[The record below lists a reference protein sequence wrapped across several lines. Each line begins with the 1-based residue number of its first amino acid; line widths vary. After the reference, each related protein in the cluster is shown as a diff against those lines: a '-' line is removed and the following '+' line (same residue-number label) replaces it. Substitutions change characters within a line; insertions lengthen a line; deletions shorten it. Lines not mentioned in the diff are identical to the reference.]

1 MNDVPQNN
9 IDESVDFET
18 LWSTVQGALQLFA
31 GARWTE
37 RGEHDPGITL
47 LQALTFNVADL
58 SFRQSF
64 PLTDLLTPQATSEEK
79 DVFDVQRHPQRDGIF
94 APEFGPERALTCGPV
109 TYEDYRRA
117 ILDLVVEISGH
128 SRYCFR
134 DVQITREDDP
144 ALLPSDTRYRYRYG
158 VPPSQQGKDTEKLK
172 SAFTFVEQGLR
183 QAPSGVQVVSG
194 GYRIWLALAS
204 GVDERTANKVLL
216 EFLRA
221 NRNLCETFNTIE
233 YLKDTPVQFYL
244 TIDLDDDVVD
254 FSALLAKVYV
264 ACMTVLLPPV
274 KRRNAAQRLGEE
286 AAEDVYLGPQLQH
299 GWIDALP
306 PLVQD
311 WKKRKQSLEPLRS
324 AIEAVAGVNQLA
336 QIITNPEVPERE
348 FSIAIQT
355 RPVPWASL
363 GDYSKIARALCN
375 DVILRKR
382 GRPVIMENRSDE
394 VETALKALFDPFQ
407 AQNPEEG
414 RRLAYG
420 QHREPGAY
428 GGTSTLLPAL
438 YRVQVESSQLTPET
452 RQLLRFLL
460 PFDQCL
466 ADEMDQL
473 RKLPWLL
480 SFDRRDPQARVRG
493 ARWPIFDK
501 DERLETQ
508 IESLLSSHDV
518 DKLQKFVANYA
529 KDADKELE
537 TLDYLLHFFGEAR
550 TKRTLFLAE
559 NASETSK
566 EAQDFRVVQQGYLR
580 LITTLAYKRAS
591 IQIDHVSA
599 LQHRL
604 AARLGVGATLFEKGV
619 NFDELPFYLIEHRQ
633 LLPVAPT
640 DTLLAQD
647 WQSVLAAYMTGPRED
662 KKTGHLLLKL
672 ELGTELQ
679 SGQLIELRK
688 GNAKPIV
695 ANVIHDVYDADV
707 AHFQQLDGLQES
719 DRGNILSNFGTD
731 MSLLP
736 TNRMRIISI
745 DLAQHDRLQW
755 NAASLVS
762 DLNKSPGEWKWKASK
777 VWLKR
782 VVYLLEFED
791 GQPPKDATTP
801 ARLRVSPSFP
811 PEWKAAPP
819 TTIMLKD
826 RRTWQITA
834 RETEESLKQPIQLT
848 VMQCDPLQGTLV
860 VHLAAPQLKWPCLA
874 DQLDYGWVVDYQK
887 DVFSFTVSVVMQR
900 QWLAGSKSDP
910 QTTDQWV
917 RDIVRETVPAH
928 IAAHVHWLGQADF
941 KNFASTYASWQRSG
955 MPAGDL
961 SYKLLRYL
969 SIGELPADHRTGIG
983 FVRIASPQQ
992 VETFAATLNK
1002 FYGNDKITQADK
1014 AQVIYVKEKLS
1025 EPSEP
1030 PKY

>member
-9 IDESVDFET
+9 IDEPVDFET

-31 GARWTE
+31 GARWAE

-58 SFRQSF
+58 SFRQSL
-64 PLTDLLTPQATSEEK
+64 PLSDLLTPQETAEEK
-79 DVFDVQRHPQRDGIF
+79 DAFDVQRHPQRDGIF

-158 VPPSQQGKDTEKLK
+158 VPPSHPERNTEKLT
-172 SAFTFVEQGLR
+172 SAFTFVEQGSG
-183 QAPSGVQVVSG
+183 QAPPDVQVVSG

-204 GVDERTANKVLL
+204 GVDERAANKVLL
-216 EFLRA
+216 EFLRT

-233 YLKDTPVQFYL
+233 YLRDTPVQFYL

-254 FSALLAKVYV
+254 FSALLAQIYV
-264 ACMTVLLPPV
+264 ACTTVLLPPV
-274 KRRNAAQRLGEE
+274 KRRNAAQRLDEE

-311 WKKRKQSLEPLRS
+311 WKKREQPLESLRI

-336 QIITNPEVPERE
+336 RISTSSETVERE
-348 FSIAIQT
+348 FSVAVQT
-355 RPVPWASL
+355 RPVPWGSL
-363 GDYSKIARALCN
+363 GDYPAIAQALCKN
-375 DVILRKR
+375 VILRKR
-382 GRPVIMENRSDE
+382 GRLVHMEARSSE
-394 VETALKALFDPFQ
+394 VTTALKALFDPFQ
-407 AQNPEEG
+407 AQKPEES
-414 RRLAYG
+414 RHLAYG

-438 YRVQVESSQLTPET
+438 YRTQVESSQLTPET
-452 RQLLRFLL
+452 HQLLQFLL

-493 ARWPIFDK
+493 GRWPVFDK

-508 IESLLSSHDV
+508 IESVLSSQGV
-518 DKLQKFVANYA
+518 DELQKFVARYA
-529 KDADKELE
+529 TDADKELE
-537 TLDYLLHFFGEAR
+537 ILDYLLHFFGEVR

-559 NASETSK
+559 MASAASKSAASK
-566 EAQDFRVVQQGYLR
+566 EVQDFRVVQQGYLR

-604 AARLGVGATLFEKGV
+604 AARLGIGATLFEKGI
-619 NFDELPFYLIEHRQ
+619 NFDALPFYLIEHRQ

-640 DTLLAQD
+640 DALLAQA
-647 WQSVLAAYMTGPRED
+647 WKHVLAADVVGPQ
-662 KKTGHLLLKL
+662 GSNYLLLAL
-672 ELGTELQ
+672 ELGKGLQ

-695 ANVIHDVYDADV
+695 ANVIHDACDV
-707 AHFQQLDGLQES
+707 GDFQHLDGLQRS
-719 DRGNILSNFGTD
+719 DWKDISSKIKTLSEENKI
-731 MSLLP
+731 
-736 TNRMRIISI
+736 RIVSI

-755 NAASLVS
+755 NATSLVN
-762 DLNKSPGEWKWKASK
+762 DLNKRPREWKWQASK

-782 VVYLLEFED
+782 VVYLLEFVDDQRQRETM
-791 GQPPKDATTP
+791 PIT
-801 ARLRVSPSFP
+801 RHLRVGPSFP
-811 PEWKAAPP
+811 PEWKVTLPQKI
-819 TTIMLKD
+819 TLKD

-834 RETEESLKQPIQLT
+834 HETENDLKPPIQLT
-848 VMQCDPLQGTLV
+848 VKSGDPLQGILV
-860 VHLAAPQLKWPCLA
+860 VQLTDQNSTWPNLAQ
-874 DQLDYGWVVDYQK
+874 QLDYGWVVDYQK
-887 DVFSFTVSVVMQR
+887 DVFSFTLSVVMQ
-900 QWLAGSKSDP
+900 QHWLTGSKSDP
-910 QTTDQWV
+910 QATDQWV

-928 IAAHVHWLGQADF
+928 IGAHVHWLGPSDF

-992 VETFAATLNK
+992 VEAFAATLKTSSGNNK
-1002 FYGNDKITQADK
+1002 INQADK
-1014 AQVIYVKEKLS
+1014 AQVVYVKEKFS